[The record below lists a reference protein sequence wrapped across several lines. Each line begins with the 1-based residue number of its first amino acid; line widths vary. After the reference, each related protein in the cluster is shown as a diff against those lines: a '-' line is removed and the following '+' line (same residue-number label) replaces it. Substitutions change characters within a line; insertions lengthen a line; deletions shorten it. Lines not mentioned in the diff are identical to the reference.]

1 MNEIKAVA
9 LKYPEGASAPFV
21 TAKGRGELAKNIIK
35 LAEENNVSVATIK
48 THLNDEV
55 INVLSAQ
62 DIGQAVPEE
71 TWEVLAVIFSTILQR
86 K

>member
-9 LKYPEGASAPFV
+9 LKYPDGASAPFI
-21 TAKGRGELAKNIIK
+21 TAKGRGELAKKIIK
-35 LAEENNVSVATIK
+35 VAEENNVLIEK
-48 THLNDEV
+48 NDEV